1 MIFVQNIQSVMI
13 WSEIKRI
20 LRLLFISVVF
30 SSALLL
36 YISVCIASI
45 ASKSKCS
52 VKSFLKENV
61 YNLFRFDLRFGC
73 CNADM
78 YLLR

>member
-20 LRLLFISVVF
+20 FRLLFISVVF

-78 YLLR
+78 YLVR

>member
-30 SSALLL
+30 SSVLLL
-36 YISVCIASI
+36 YISVCIAFT
-45 ASKSKCS
+45 ASKSKC
-52 VKSFLKENV
+52 FLKENV
-61 YNLFRFDLRFGC
+61 YNLFHFDLRFGC
-73 CNADM
+73 CNAGM
-78 YLLR
+78 YLVR

>member
-1 MIFVQNIQSVMI
+1 MIFVHNIQSVMI

-78 YLLR
+78 YLVR